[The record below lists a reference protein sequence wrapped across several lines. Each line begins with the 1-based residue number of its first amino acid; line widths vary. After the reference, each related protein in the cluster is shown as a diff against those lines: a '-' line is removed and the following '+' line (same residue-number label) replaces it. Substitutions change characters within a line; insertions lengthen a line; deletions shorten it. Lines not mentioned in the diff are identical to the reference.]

1 MYLKQIH
8 VENFKSFARK
18 TNIPLLEGYTAV
30 TGPNG
35 SGKSNIADAI
45 LFVLGPRSSRIIRA
59 GKLTDLIFNGG
70 KDKRPAKECKVSLVF
85 DNSDRLIP
93 IDADDVKLTRV
104 VRLADNT
111 EGYYSYFYVNDR
123 RSTLGEFDNL
133 LANARISADG
143 YNFVQQGDI
152 TRIVEMSNLER
163 RRILD
168 DIAGITRFDEDIQK
182 AEQERTQVEGNVERL
197 SIIFD
202 ELRKQMKQLEA
213 DREGAIKYKDLHD
226 RLSCAKAGLASKRK
240 ESVVREISSLN
251 EQVKSYTE
259 EKDKAE
265 AKKAEVVEKL
275 NAISQE
281 LTEVENEITERGGEE
296 AREVKE
302 KIDNLRIEIA
312 RAKDACE
319 NAGETIEELKELKK
333 ISAEDLKAVEKDLAA
348 IQEKVKP
355 LQQLHDE
362 KAKELESKRAELT
375 KHQQEIS
382 KSDSEAN
389 VLQKELLEMS
399 KDLSS
404 KEEKLHALT
413 LEQDRVNDKISRFR
427 IDIANLEENKK
438 TYEFELK
445 DAEWSIKEL
454 KGGTGSSAGS
464 IKKLEAERQS
474 KRNRER
480 KLTEQYQDL
489 ENAVKTLTREYSQL
503 KAEAEAADLVN
514 RGYSSAVT
522 GILEARD
529 KGTIKGVHGTVAELA
544 EVEEKYTTALN
555 VAAGARMQSIVV
567 DSDEVAAACISMLKK
582 NKLGRATFLPLSK
595 MIDGR
600 PRGKAIM
607 ASKDAVG
614 FAIDL
619 VKFEE
624 EYRAAF
630 WFVFGDTVVVKSLDQ
645 ARKLMG
651 GVRLVTLDGE
661 LIEASGAMVGGTL
674 EKNLGRFGAPS
685 ETRIEKKAAELR
697 TAVEQSEKIQAEL
710 AQLKSE
716 LSELE
721 ERIHETNAKDSTEG
735 VKISAFEAKRKEF
748 KQKLDSLVSEL
759 EAKNKEL
766 SEALDIAARTG
777 EDIERFTKEI
787 EKAKGRKEAKDK
799 KLIEATPQ
807 QLSQKLKELQD
818 SIFELSNETSQAVS
832 ELQTASKQVEIVS
845 SRKEEIQGSI
855 RTIDTKVQEQ
865 ENRSEENAAKQEQLD
880 TELKALLKMER
891 SMGDK
896 LNTLRTKRDS
906 LYKEKTD
913 AEADIDRLVTKAQ
926 TSGDFTLSLQTK
938 ITDAEKRL
946 GEAETE
952 LEQYAKVQLP
962 DKLPSA
968 EDLKATVAECERHIG
983 SLGAVNLKAIDE
995 YEERR
1000 SRHEG
1005 LKEEISQLGKQKNNL
1020 LKLVDELNEKKTAGL
1035 LKIYGSINDNF
1046 RKIFSELSSGGE
1058 AELLLENEQE
1068 PLSGGLIIKAR
1079 PKDKRAVRMEAL
1091 SGGEKSLTALSFI
1104 FAIQAY
1110 QPSPFYMLDEVDMF
1124 LDGVNADNVAHAIK
1138 RSSQNAQFIQISLR
1152 KVTLKE
1158 ADHIIGVTMQR
1169 EGVSDLVMRPNIGD
1183 MADAPAE
1190 PEPGPEAVQEA
1201 G

>member
-1 MYLKQIH
+1 MYLKQIQ

-18 TNIPLLEGYTAV
+18 TNIPLLQGYSAV

-45 LFVLGPRSSRIIRA
+45 LFVLGPRSSRVIRA

-93 IDADDVKLTRV
+93 IDASDVKLTRV

-182 AEQERTQVEGNVERL
+182 AEQERVQVEQNVERL

-202 ELRKQMKQLEA
+202 ELKKQMRQLEA
-213 DREGAIKYKDLHD
+213 DREGAMKYKDLHD
-226 RLSCAKAGLASKRK
+226 KLSCSKAGLAVKRK
-240 ESVVREISSLN
+240 DSVAREISSLN
-251 EQVKSYTE
+251 EQIRNYTDEKAKAESKRAELE
-259 EKDKAE
+259 EKLKT
-265 AKKAEVVEKL
+265 
-275 NAISQE
+275 ISQE
-281 LTEVENEITERGGEE
+281 LTDVENELTDRGGEE
-296 AREVKE
+296 AREIKE

-319 NAGETIEELKELKK
+319 NAGDTTEELRELRK
-333 ISAEDLKAVEKDLAA
+333 ISVEDLKAVEKDLAT

-355 LQQLHDE
+355 LQQVHDG
-362 KAKELESKRAELT
+362 KAKELESKRAELA

-389 VLQKELLEMS
+389 VLQKELQKMNS
-399 KDLSS
+399 DLSS

-413 LEQDRVNDKISRFR
+413 LEQDRVHDKVSRLR

-438 TYEFELK
+438 TYAFELK

-454 KGGTGSSAGS
+454 KGGSGGSADS
-464 IKKLEAERQS
+464 IKKLQAEYQS
-474 KRNRER
+474 KRNKER
-480 KLTEQYQDL
+480 KLTEQFQDL

-529 KGTIKGVHGTVAELA
+529 KGILKGVHGTVAELA
-544 EVEEKYTTALN
+544 EVEEKYSTALN
-555 VAAGARMQSIVV
+555 VAAGQRMQSIIV
-567 DSDEVAAACISMLKK
+567 DSDEVAASCISMLKK

-619 VKFEE
+619 IKFEDK
-624 EYRAAF
+624 YKAAF
-630 WFVFGDTVVVKSLDQ
+630 WYVFGDTVVVDSLGK

-651 GVRLVTLDGE
+651 GVRLVTLEGE

-674 EKNLGRFGAPS
+674 EKNLGKFGAPS
-685 ETRIEKKAAELR
+685 QSRIEKKAAELR
-697 TAVEQSEKIQAEL
+697 AAVEQSEKIQAEL
-710 AQLKSE
+710 GQLKSE
-716 LSELE
+716 LTEIE
-721 ERIHETNAKDSTEG
+721 ARIHDTNAKDSTES
-735 VKISAFEAKRKEF
+735 VKISTLEAKRKEF

-759 EAKNKEL
+759 ETKNKEL
-766 SEALDIAARTG
+766 SDSLDIIAKTAQ
-777 EDIERFTKEI
+777 DIERFTKEI
-787 EKAKGRKEAKDK
+787 EKVKSRKEEKDK

-807 QLSQKLKELQD
+807 ELSKKLKDLQD
-818 SIFELSNETSQAVS
+818 TIFELSNEASQASS
-832 ELQTASKQVEIVS
+832 ELQTASKQVEIVT
-845 SRKEEIQGSI
+845 SRRDEIKGSI
-855 RTIDTKVQEQ
+855 QTIDAKVKEQ
-865 ENRSEENAAKQEQLD
+865 ETRAKENTAKQAELD
-880 TELKALLKMER
+880 TELKALQKMER

-906 LYKEKTD
+906 LYKAKTD
-913 AEADIDRLVTKAQ
+913 TEADRDRLETKVQ
-926 TSGDFTLSLQTK
+926 TSGDFVLSLQTK
-938 ITDAEKRL
+938 VAEAEKRL
-946 GEAETE
+946 GEAEAE
-952 LEQYAKVQLP
+952 LGQYAGVELP
-962 DKLPSA
+962 GKLPSV
-968 EDLKATVAECERHIG
+968 EELKVTVAECERHIG

-1005 LKEEISQLGKQKNNL
+1005 LKDEISQLGKQKTNL
-1020 LKLVDELNEKKTAGL
+1020 IKLVDELNDKKTVGL
-1035 LKIYGSINDNF
+1035 LKIHGSINDNF
-1046 RKIFSELSSGGE
+1046 RKIFSELSGGGE
-1058 AELLLENEQE
+1058 AELLLENEQD

-1079 PKDKRAVRMEAL
+1079 PKDKKAVRMEAL

-1104 FAIQAY
+1104 FSIQAY

-1124 LDGVNADNVAHAIK
+1124 LDGVNADNVARAIK

-1169 EGVSDLVMRPNIGD
+1169 EGISDLVMRPNIGD
-1183 MADAPAE
+1183 IVDVPAE
-1190 PEPGPEAVQEA
+1190 SEPGPEAAQEA